1 MTSRYVLAPQAA
13 QDLVEIWG
21 YVRDQS
27 SLAVADRVETAIRDR
42 IAFLSGS
49 PVPGIGERFNQ
60 RERKV
65 FLCLFLLDCLSARDK
80 TVAGCSHPAWPKT
93 CGKDSQSQA
102 LKNKGRQLFADGF
115 TLRAKG

>member
-1 MTSRYVLAPQAA
+1 MSFRLKPRKTWLKSGAMSETKAVWQWLIAWSRLSEIGLHFRPAARALAK
-13 QDLVEIWG
+13 
-21 YVRDQS
+21 
-27 SLAVADRVETAIRDR
+27 
-42 IAFLSGS
+42 
-49 PVPGIGERFNQ
+49 RFNQ